1 MAGLEVGSPSARGCR
16 SVTGVSL
23 RITLIAGCSV
33 LGLQSARMAQ
43 AQQPPTTLPS
53 LSVEAPAAKKK
64 QPSAKA
70 KQRPPAQAK
79 QTAPAPEPTPPPAVQ
94 ATNPGGV
101 TGYQATRTSTATKTN
116 TPLIDVPQAISVV
129 TKQQIEDQS
138 AQSLADVVRYIPGIT
153 IAQGEGHRDAPIIR
167 GQSSTADFFLN
178 GIRDDVQYYR
188 DFYNIDRVEVLRG
201 PNAMIFGRG
210 GGGGVINRVSKEA
223 GWTPLTEV
231 SATLGTFGERRATVD
246 VNQPINDRWSVR
258 INGLI
263 EDSESYRD
271 YFERKR
277 YGFNPTITFAP
288 DAQTRYVVSY
298 EFFKDDGTT
307 DRGIPSYRIPPALGR
322 PVPTSRSQFFGNP
335 DESYY
340 GVEAHILRSHLQHW
354 TDAGVKISNQTLFA
368 SYDKFYQNVYPTGV
382 NPALTDVTLGAYNN
396 QTDRTSIFNQ
406 TDISY
411 AFDFGWMKH
420 TVLVGAELSRQRT
433 DNYRE
438 TGTFLGSNTVP
449 YWNPVSRTPVV
460 FAPTA
465 NDANSKSTVDVAAIY
480 LQDQIDLGKHFQI
493 IGGVRYDHVS
503 VESFDKRPLATIRE
517 RERDD
522 DLVSPRI
529 GVVFK
534 PFSALS
540 LYASYSVSYLPY
552 SGDQFA
558 ILDGTTVTLDPEKFT
573 NYEIGAKWDI
583 QPGLSL
589 TAAAYKLNRTN
600 TRMNDPNNPG
610 QIIQAGET
618 ETEGFELT
626 LTGQVTDKWQVVGG
640 YGYQDAVV
648 VRSDATPA
656 GNRLALVPKNTFAL
670 WNKYQ
675 FTPSFAAGVGIIH
688 QTDMY
693 AGVDNVVVLPD
704 FTRVD
709 AALYFKFTDKLR
721 GQVYVENLFDEKYF
735 PTAHSN
741 TNIMPGSPR
750 AARFTLTSSF

>member
-1 MAGLEVGSPSARGCR
+1 MAGLEVDPPRVGACR
-16 SVTGVSL
+16 RVAGISL
-23 RITLIAGCSV
+23 KVALIASCGAI
-33 LGLQSARMAQ
+33 GLHGVKTAQ
-43 AQQPPTTLPS
+43 AQQPPTALPR
-53 LSVEAPAAKKK
+53 LSVEASAAKKK

-70 KQRPPAQAK
+70 KQQSPVVQAK
-79 QTAPAPEPTPPPAVQ
+79 QPAPMPAPASQPVVQ

-101 TGYQATRTSTATKTN
+101 TGYQATRTSTATKTD

-138 AQSLADVVRYIPGIT
+138 AQSLADVVRYIPGISV
-153 IAQGEGHRDAPIIR
+153 AQGEGHRDAPIIR
-167 GQSSTADFFLN
+167 GQTSTADFFLN

-188 DFYNIDRVEVLRG
+188 DFYNVDRVEVLRG

-223 GWTPLTEV
+223 GWTPQTEV
-231 SATLGTFGERRATVD
+231 STTLGTFGERRATVD
-246 VNQPINDRWSVR
+246 INQPINERWSIR
-258 INGLI
+258 LNGLV
-263 EDSESYRD
+263 EDSETYRD

-307 DRGIPSYRIPPALGR
+307 DRGIPSYLGK

-368 SYDKFYQNVYPTGV
+368 TYDKFYQNVFPTGV
-382 NPALTDVTLGAYNN
+382 NPALTEVTLGAYNN

-420 TVLVGAELSRQRT
+420 TVLVGAELSRQTT

-438 TGTFLGSNTVP
+438 TGTFSGTNVVP
-449 YWNPVSRTPVV
+449 YWNPISRTPVV
-460 FAPTA
+460 FAAGA

-503 VESFDKRPLATIRE
+503 VESFDRRPTATIRE

-522 DLVSPRI
+522 DLVSPRV

-573 NYEIGAKWDI
+573 NYEVGAKWDI
-583 QPGLSL
+583 RPSLSL

-626 LTGQVTDKWQVVGG
+626 LTGQVTDKWQVIGG
-640 YGYQDAVV
+640 YGFQDAVV
-648 VRSDATPA
+648 VRSDATTA

-693 AGVDNVVVLPD
+693 AGVDNVVMLPD

-709 AALYFKFTDKLR
+709 AALYFKFTDNLR
-721 GQVYVENLFDEKYF
+721 GQVYIENVFDEKYF

-741 TNIMPGSPR
+741 SNIMPGSPR
-750 AARFTLTSSF
+750 AARFTLTSTF